1 MFSMAKITVRAATP
15 EDLEAIAA
23 IQAASPEGSQWDP
36 AGYLKYDCLVAVD
49 EDRIAGFLVSRQTA
63 PGERE
68 LLNLAVDPSFRR
80 RGIARGLLKAELE
93 RGPGQWFLEVRDSNG
108 AALNLYETFGFRSVG
123 RRDGYYT
130 DPVETGIVMKLIS

>member
-1 MFSMAKITVRAATP
+1 MAKITVRAATP
-15 EDLEAIAA
+15 DDLQAIAL
-23 IQAASPEGSQWDP
+23 IQAASPDASQWDP

-68 LLNLAVDPSFRR
+68 LLNIAVDPPFRR
-80 RGIARGLLKAELE
+80 RGIARGLLKTELE
-93 RGPGQWFLEVRDSNG
+93 RGPGQWFLEVRESSG

-123 RRDGYYT
+123 RRDEYYT
-130 DPVETGIVMKLIS
+130 APVETGIVMKLIS